1 MSTTRR
7 QGQRSLEAVANWTV
21 LVSSAT
27 RPILTTFLEA
37 LRAPTQRAWM
47 VGMHRAHP
55 ESAELLEVADEVE
68 VMTAVIQSWSTTPG
82 GGAPGAAH
90 ALPRAAGLSAM
101 NLAELR
107 AEAQRMGFDITSPS
121 LRTKAQLYTAIKEVR
136 GAEAPKEKDL
146 KGLSA
151 LRKAEIQELCEARG
165 LSSLG
170 TKDEMKLRLQGWTL
184 PPRGTASAPPPLPRT
199 ATSSTQPRRR
209 AGPQAVPLSPI
220 SPTRVRAPGAAA
232 ASPSGLTAPT
242 CPVCNVPFLLKKN
255 GRDASLF
262 WGCAMFPQCRRTMP
276 LEAAEVL
283 APSPQ
288 PENAPDVEEAWSRMR
303 QMETELLQQ
312 RAQLE
317 WQQDH
322 VAMTAMA
329 QQQQQEVLAAAGSRL
344 AQEQAAMEMGRA
356 PGTTMPGHL
365 PPAGSPMVI
374 SPHERDVDLSATP

>member
-1 MSTTRR
+1 M
-7 QGQRSLEAVANWTV
+7 EAVANWTV

-68 VMTAVIQSWSTTPG
+68 VMTAVIQPWSTTPG

-121 LRTKAQLYTAIKEVR
+121 LRTKAQLYMAIKEVR

-151 LRKAEIQELCEARG
+151 LRKAEIQELCEA
-165 LSSLG
+165 
-170 TKDEMKLRLQGWTL
+170 
-184 PPRGTASAPPPLPRT
+184 
-199 ATSSTQPRRR
+199 
-209 AGPQAVPLSPI
+209 
-220 SPTRVRAPGAAA
+220 
-232 ASPSGLTAPT
+232 
-242 CPVCNVPFLLKKN
+242 
-255 GRDASLF
+255 
-262 WGCAMFPQCRRTMP
+262 
-276 LEAAEVL
+276 
-283 APSPQ
+283 
-288 PENAPDVEEAWSRMR
+288 
-303 QMETELLQQ
+303 
-312 RAQLE
+312 
-317 WQQDH
+317 
-322 VAMTAMA
+322 
-329 QQQQQEVLAAAGSRL
+329 
-344 AQEQAAMEMGRA
+344 AMEVGRA
-356 PGTTMPGHL
+356 PGTTTPGPL
-365 PPAGSPMVI
+365 PPAGPPMVI